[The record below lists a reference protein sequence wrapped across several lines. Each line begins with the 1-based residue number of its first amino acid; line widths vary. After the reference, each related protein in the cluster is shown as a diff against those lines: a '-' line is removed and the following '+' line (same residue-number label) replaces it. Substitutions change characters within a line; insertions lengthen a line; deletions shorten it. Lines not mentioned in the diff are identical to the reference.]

1 MKNKEVILF
10 KTKEWK
16 TRSDVAAFLKQLAA
30 KVDEGRIT
38 LKSGS
43 DEVQVQFSDKL
54 ELEVEL
60 EDKDKAAKG
69 IQHKLEIE
77 IKWYDKDTEGGK
89 LEIG

>member
-38 LKSGS
+38 LKSGN

-77 IKWYDKDTEGGK
+77 IKWYDKDKEGGK